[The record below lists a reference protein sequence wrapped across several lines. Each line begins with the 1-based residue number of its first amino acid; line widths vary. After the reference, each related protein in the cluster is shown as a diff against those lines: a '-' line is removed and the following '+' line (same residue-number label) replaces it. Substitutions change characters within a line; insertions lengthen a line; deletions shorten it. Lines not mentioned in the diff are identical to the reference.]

1 MMKNLKVK
9 KTNLM
14 EIINRLGDVVVCCK
28 ALNMNDTDECV
39 YMGRECSTSEV
50 LRVTES
56 EDSCYTCLLTNLDL
70 FSIIRHS
77 ARYPEVIFI
86 WIEELGLWGMI
97 IQSFGMLY
105 SGVEMYEMA
114 EEGDRNAF
122 EVELPFPGEDNPE
135 EDDDEEEDEE

>member
-1 MMKNLKVK
+1 MKMMKSLKVK

-14 EIINRLGDVVVCCK
+14 EIINQLGDVVACCK
-28 ALNMNDTDECV
+28 ALYMNDTDECV

-70 FSIIRHS
+70 FSVIRHS
-77 ARYPEVIFI
+77 TRYPEVIFI
-86 WIEELGLWGMI
+86 WIEQIGLWGMV

-105 SGVEMYEMA
+105 SSVEMYEMA
-114 EEGDRNAF
+114 EEGDENTF
-122 EVELPFPGEDNPE
+122 EVELPFPGEDEN
-135 EDDDEEEDEE
+135 DDEEEDEE